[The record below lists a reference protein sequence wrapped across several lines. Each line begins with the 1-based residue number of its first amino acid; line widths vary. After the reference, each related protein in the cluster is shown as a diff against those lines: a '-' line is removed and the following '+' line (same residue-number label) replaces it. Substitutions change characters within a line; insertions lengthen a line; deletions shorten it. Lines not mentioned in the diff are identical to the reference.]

1 MWFKLL
7 LFLFIVYAVNAIIK
21 FALKKWLKVEPRKKK
36 FFSKNYV
43 NETHL
48 KVDWFVR
55 GILLIAGVAT
65 LFYVIAEENSIV
77 YMLVYLIVFII
88 LTYAVEAYFEW
99 KASKHPKQSL
109 FMLSEMFVWLVAVA
123 LLIQS
128 SSFFLGI
135 IEGIVTE
142 KAEASFTV
150 EMVSTGFWGDSS
162 VEEVHLTDATVFKG
176 KVEVYEE
183 LKKGDLVR
191 VMPFDLPADFSY
203 SLAAEVTVE

>member
-43 NETHL
+43 NKSHL

-55 GILLIAGVAT
+55 GILLIAGMAT

-77 YMLVYLIVFII
+77 YMLVYLIVVII

-99 KASKHPKQSL
+99 KGSEHPKQSI
-109 FMLSEMFVWLVAVA
+109 FSLSEMFVWLVAVA
-123 LLIQS
+123 LLIHS

-135 IEGIVTE
+135 IEGVVTE

-150 EMVSTGFWGDSS
+150 EKVSTGFWGDLS

-176 KVEVYEE
+176 KVERYKE
-183 LKKGDLVR
+183 LKEGDLVR
-191 VMPFDLPADFSY
+191 VMPFDLPDDFLY
-203 SLAAEVTVE
+203 TLAAEVMVE

>member
-36 FFSKNYV
+36 FFSNNYV
-43 NETHL
+43 NATHL

-65 LFYVIAEENSIV
+65 LFYVIAEENSIL
-77 YMLVYLIVFII
+77 YMLVYVIVFIV
-88 LTYAVEAYFEW
+88 LTYAVGAYFEW
-99 KASKHPKQSL
+99 TASKHPKQSL

-135 IEGIVTE
+135 IEGVVTE
-142 KAEASFTV
+142 KTEASFTV
-150 EMVSTGFWGDSS
+150 EMVATGF
-162 VEEVHLTDATVFKG
+162 
-176 KVEVYEE
+176 
-183 LKKGDLVR
+183 
-191 VMPFDLPADFSY
+191 
-203 SLAAEVTVE
+203 